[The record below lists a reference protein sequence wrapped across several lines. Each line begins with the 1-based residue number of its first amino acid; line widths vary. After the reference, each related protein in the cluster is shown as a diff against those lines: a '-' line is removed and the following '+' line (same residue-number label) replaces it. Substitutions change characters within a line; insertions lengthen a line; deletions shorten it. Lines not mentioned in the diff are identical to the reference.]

1 MTKPMTKRIESLL
14 IKGLTN
20 KEIIARLKCAPQKVY
35 NTRYYMK
42 KKAEDAL
49 MVGRKKVKIVR
60 VASGKNPKPVARPT
74 PTEIVESPEVRTPL
88 ITQNYE
94 EPSLWQRIKR
104 WFA

>member
-1 MTKPMTKRIESLL
+1 MTKSMTKRIATL
-14 IKGLTN
+14 IDKGLSN
-20 KEIIARLKCAPQKVY
+20 KEIIARLKCQPQQVY

-42 KKAEDAL
+42 KKAEAAR

-60 VASGKNPKPVARPT
+60 LASGKNPKPVARPI
-74 PTEIVESPEVRTPL
+74 PTEIVEATEVNAPL
-88 ITQNYE
+88 ITYYE

>member
-42 KKAEDAL
+42 KKAEAAL
-49 MVGRKKVKIVR
+49 MVGRKKVRIVR

-88 ITQNYE
+88 ITRNYE
-94 EPSLWQRIKR
+94 PTLWERIKY
-104 WFA
+104 WLS